1 MSWGF
6 GAARLL
12 VLAVG
17 LTMAGAGLAVLA
29 DAGPAG
35 SIPGLCLSGV
45 GIAFVI

>member
-17 LTMAGAGLAVLA
+17 LTMAVAGLAILA
-29 DAGPAG
+29 SPARPAR
-35 SIPGLCLSGV
+35 SPGF
-45 GIAFVI
+45 A